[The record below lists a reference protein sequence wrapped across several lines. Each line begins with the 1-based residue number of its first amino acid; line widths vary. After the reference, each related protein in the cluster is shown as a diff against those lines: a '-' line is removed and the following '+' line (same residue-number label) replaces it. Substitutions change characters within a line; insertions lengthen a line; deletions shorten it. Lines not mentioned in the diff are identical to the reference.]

1 MASLSI
7 CLYSVIEVNLP
18 LGFLQKYMI
27 TQNRKMTKNGASLL
41 EELIT
46 ERAGWSA
53 EKNICFIEVD
63 VKVHIKKSRC
73 C

>member
-46 ERAGWSA
+46 ERAG
-53 EKNICFIEVD
+53 
-63 VKVHIKKSRC
+63 
-73 C
+73 